1 MGYIC
6 KTVFIALPLTL
17 SLSGCAMW
25 PKLDS
30 DSTIDPRRAQV
41 PVCLS
46 LKAYYTDA
54 SGKLVPDRNHHG
66 EYLAYDQYTLARGC
80 AYQTMEELSTMLEA
94 TGTFDRTIS
103 YAALGIGTG
112 VGAVLGFKG
121 TTDTLKGLGI
131 LSGSLLGLNS
141 IVKTDAQRTILSKA
155 LKDVSCLMRSAD
167 AIMSMDAPSTTMM
180 VNNDFHITTTKDNQA
195 AVEIKGVQF
204 QEPMILMSATMLGIK
219 SSAYNDAVSSY
230 ASTVKAKKTNI
241 PSELASAVMAI
252 RMDVRQ
258 QINSLSNS
266 QTILS
271 DQQDR
276 VTKMIGD
283 LVAKKN
289 AKNAAMTQLL
299 DARNFS
305 YMLGTTSLV
314 SSTPDPETQFD
325 NKLSQVFNDCAS
337 EPAKSA
343 IGNK

>member
-1 MGYIC
+1 MSCIC

-30 DSTIDPRRAQV
+30 DSTIDPTKAQV

-46 LKAYYTDA
+46 LKASYKDA
-54 SGKLVPDRNHHG
+54 AGNDV
-66 EYLAYDQYTLARGC
+66 AYDQYTLAKGC
-80 AYQTMEELSTMLEA
+80 AYQTMEDLSTMIEA
-94 TGTFDRTIS
+94 TGTFDRAAS

-141 IVKTDAQRTILSKA
+141 IVKTDAQRTILGKA

-167 AIMSMDAPSTTMM
+167 AIMSTDTPFTSTK
-180 VNNDFHITTTKDNQA
+180 VSNNFHLTTTKDNQA
-195 AVEIKGVQF
+195 AVKIDEATF
-204 QEPMILMSATMLGIK
+204 QDPMIMISATMLGIK
-219 SSAYNDAVSSY
+219 SSAYNNAALSY
-230 ASTVKAKKTNI
+230 DSTMNAKKANI
-241 PSELASAVMAI
+241 PSELASSVMAI

-258 QINSLSNS
+258 QINSLSDS

-289 AKNAAMTQLL
+289 AKNAALTQLL
-299 DARNFS
+299 DAQNFS
-305 YMLGTTSLV
+305 YMLGKTSLV